1 MEFYKELYISENLKK
16 KKENIIEKL
25 KQKKVQFHC
34 YIISLTENPKNQLEF
49 YDSLMLM
56 QKNFKK
62 DKIFIVGIA
71 NGYDGAL
78 EIIEKI
84 TEETYRK
91 QGDADIRRFIM
102 NNQNKIT
109 ESEE

>member
-16 KKENIIEKL
+16 NKDRIIEKL
-25 KQKKVQFHC
+25 KKNKIQFRC

-56 QKNFKK
+56 QKNYKK
-62 DKIFIVGIA
+62 ENLFIVGIA

-84 TEETYRK
+84 TEETYAK

-102 NNQNKIT
+102 NHQNQIE